1 MAPKK
6 AGLQAFQSSY
16 YDATTA
22 PGAGNPFVSQTGSAG
37 LGQLN
42 AQLADQLVQ
51 EQAQFDNLETTLG
64 AGFNK
69 PPETGPRVLFSPSQ
83 NKMFVNGALY
93 DADDKQSALDA
104 ESQGFLDKPR
114 ALQPEGLDWQAVS
127 PDSYK
132 TFMNNIEDPGLGTL
146 MARNFEIGG
155 SNLKMLAGR
164 GAQFLGFEEFGQS
177 VVDNAVQEL
186 YYNQPFQREFTEI
199 EVGSS
204 SNGAID
210 WFVANLAQQGP
221 NLIESIGVALLGA
234 GAGAVAGGG
243 ANPFTAAGGAVYAL
257 LGKEAVKQSV
267 LKAAK
272 KYAKGQALT
281 KGEKKLLREFSGL
294 TAAAKIKN
302 PNAFIVTPGGTAMS
316 GSQFLKQLGRQQAD
330 DALAIGATTA
340 RAAGKKQAMAGGA
353 AGASIFGSYGMGVA
367 DIYGEVRDTGVGD
380 RGTAALGAIPYA
392 ALETLPEFF
401 LAGRIFGLGP
411 DIIKSGGLAKRA
423 GKGLF
428 VGGTLEGL
436 TELGQEAIILTGTD
450 QLGDAET
457 TKRLI
462 NSFAAGFAI
471 GGPLG
476 TGANLLKRGEP
487 TNLLDES
494 NPQADKKLLPA
505 PPLEGD
511 VLGSETPPQGQLPS
525 AGGTAALPAPTPAV
539 TTVSGPPD
547 FVAGTELSLIH
558 I

>member
-1 MAPKK
+1 MK
-6 AGLQAFQSSY
+6 
-16 YDATTA
+16 
-22 PGAGNPFVSQTGSAG
+22 
-37 LGQLN
+37 
-42 AQLADQLVQ
+42 
-51 EQAQFDNLETTLG
+51 
-64 AGFNK
+64 
-69 PPETGPRVLFSPSQ
+69 
-83 NKMFVNGALY
+83 
-93 DADDKQSALDA
+93 
-104 ESQGFLDKPR
+104 
-114 ALQPEGLDWQAVS
+114 
-127 PDSYK
+127 
-132 TFMNNIEDPGLGTL
+132 
-146 MARNFEIGG
+146 
-155 SNLKMLAGR
+155 
-164 GAQFLGFEEFGQS
+164 
-177 VVDNAVQEL
+177 L
-186 YYNQPFQREFTEI
+186 YYNQPFQREFTSIDYFENS
-199 EVGSS
+199 GPH
-204 SNGAID
+204 GAID

-221 NLIESIGVALLGA
+221 NLIESILVAFAGA

-272 KYAKGQALT
+272 KYAQGQALT

-302 PNAFIVTPGGTAMS
+302 PNAFIVTPGGTAMT
-316 GSQFLKQLGRQQAD
+316 GKEFLKQLGKQQAD

-353 AGASIFGSYGMGVA
+353 AGASIIGSYGMGVA

-411 DIIKSGGLAKRA
+411 DIIKSGGVVKRA

-476 TGANLLKRGEP
+476 GGANLLQRGEP
-487 TNLLDES
+487 TNLLNES
-494 NPQADKKLLPA
+494 DPQADQKLLPA

-511 VLGSETPPQGQLPS
+511 VLGPETPPQGQLPG
-525 AGGTAALPAPTPAV
+525 AGGAAALPAPTPAV
-539 TTVSGPPD
+539 TPVSGPPD
-547 FVAGTELSLIH
+547 FVAGAQGTRAGEPLDTVVQTNQQMIPGQAEGQQGIMFPPEQQLQLS
-558 I
+558 